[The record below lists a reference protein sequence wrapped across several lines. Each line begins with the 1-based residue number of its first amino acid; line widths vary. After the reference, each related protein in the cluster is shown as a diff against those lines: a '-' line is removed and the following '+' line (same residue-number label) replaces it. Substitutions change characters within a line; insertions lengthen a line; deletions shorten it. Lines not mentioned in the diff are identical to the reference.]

1 MITSALH
8 LLACITLA
16 IVSLFWRQHLP
27 EGASIYRHVMPFIIA
42 AGVLGLLVIYAYIME
57 FFVASY
63 SGSIYEVG
71 GLTVGQTA
79 WIAVSVILTILPI
92 VGLIPYVGRQSLLLA
107 VAACLASVPSVV
119 SLVSY
124 QSTQEAEHDSEF
136 NGLEP

>member
-1 MITSALH
+1 
-8 LLACITLA
+8 
-16 IVSLFWRQHLP
+16 
-27 EGASIYRHVMPFIIA
+27 MPFIIA